1 MSTVIE
7 ARYLGLLLAMLW
19 VVPSP
24 AAAEVLRIS
33 PKLEAYFL
41 EVHPEAINGRL
52 QTPLV
57 MAMPDASRVGQVILP
72 FASEPEAL
80 GIERLTQVLD
90 GGLQW
95 QSADTGITRER
106 YRDAVLALAKDLPL
120 RFPLVVLVRIET
132 PDPDSGLQVPETRD
146 EELETALRAWA
157 DEPANERHLLVIS
170 LQLQ

>member
-7 ARYLGLLLAMLW
+7 VRFLGLLLATLW
-19 VVPSP
+19 VVPTP

-33 PKLEAYFL
+33 PKVEAYFRA
-41 EVHPEAINGRL
+41 VHLGAMNGRL
-52 QTPLV
+52 YTPLV

-90 GGLQW
+90 GELQW
-95 QSADTGITRER
+95 ESPDTGITNER
-106 YRDAVLALAKDLPL
+106 YRDAVQSLAGDLPL

-132 PDPDSGLQVPETRD
+132 PAPDSGLQMPEMRD
-146 EELETALRAWA
+146 EELEVALRAWA
-157 DEPANERHLLVIS
+157 GEPANARNLLVVS
-170 LQLQ
+170 LQLR